1 MKELNIFFDR
11 VDEIIEESLR
21 LSKSPTYS
29 YFGKF
34 SKMFYNDAIIV
45 IKRIVKFSLE
55 MKTADSFE
63 TYLSKQR
70 SLNALLYRYKYPIGD
85 RCKIILSRFIFDS
98 SCSLETKICK
108 EAMRELKV
116 IASSLFYNASVEMPE
131 YIQKTLLN
139 IPSVDRI
146 VYARLLARDID
157 ARLYLCYANIR
168 ELKNAGWDSTYIERD
183 ILCLISGIFREF
195 ALFDIDLTPII
206 KINSDYEKYFGTYE
220 YFRDDRFK
228 NQSNV
233 DQKEVSQLDKTN
245 NDLTNISTNKNQ
257 PSNNNIWIL
266 GDNKRKENT
275 LKILHNLIQNGKAA
289 HASKILKAAIKAG
302 AIIKPTYTQIIKE
315 FPNIG
320 AESGYNNQMS
330 KKDRDE
336 EINPLM
342 VFFWN
347 I

>member
-11 VDEIIEESLR
+11 VDEIIEESFR

-45 IKRIVKFSLE
+45 IKWIVKFSLE

-108 EAMRELKV
+108 EAMKELKV
-116 IASSLFYNASVEMPE
+116 IASSLFYNASAEMPE

-146 VYARLLARDID
+146 VYARLQL
-157 ARLYLCYANIR
+157 
-168 ELKNAGWDSTYIERD
+168 
-183 ILCLISGIFREF
+183 GI
-195 ALFDIDLTPII
+195 
-206 KINSDYEKYFGTYE
+206 
-220 YFRDDRFK
+220 
-228 NQSNV
+228 
-233 DQKEVSQLDKTN
+233 
-245 NDLTNISTNKNQ
+245 
-257 PSNNNIWIL
+257 
-266 GDNKRKENT
+266 
-275 LKILHNLIQNGKAA
+275 
-289 HASKILKAAIKAG
+289 
-302 AIIKPTYTQIIKE
+302 
-315 FPNIG
+315 
-320 AESGYNNQMS
+320 
-330 KKDRDE
+330 
-336 EINPLM
+336 
-342 VFFWN
+342 
-347 I
+347 